1 MLIKRGDIYYADLSP
16 VKGSEQG
23 GVRPVIIIQNDTGN
37 KYSPTVICAAVTA
50 QLQKNRLP
58 THISINSDEE
68 PLERDSII
76 LLEQIKTIDKNL
88 LHIPSGNSIDNIWGV
103 SDRNLPTLNSLQR
116 LLSHGRLANTGDMK
130 ANCILLRKAELLT
143 KMIKHMHLL

>member
-76 LLEQIKTIDKNL
+76 LLEQIKTIDKNRL
-88 LHIPSGNSIDNIWGV
+88 KGKIGVASSGLMNKINNGI
-103 SDRNLPTLNSLQR
+103 RISLS
-116 LLSHGRLANTGDMK
+116 L
-130 ANCILLRKAELLT
+130 
-143 KMIKHMHLL
+143 